1 MYLQLAGPSPLDTA
15 ENPLAPGAKT
25 YSYDAMYLGQ
35 GPQIVLPDALY
46 PPNVEGYAA
55 ALKALSALYE
65 KIIGGR
71 KTDPAEAAPTS
82 MAGAI
87 TLAAIIAF
95 IKKILPVIFA
105 LSVAAKAALA
115 LLARQRITELYN
127 ANTYDVRNLNNMNA
141 QTVGQKIAQIDRD
154 IEATSKFSVGKTMA
168 LARFRLVYQQRFDNL
183 TAGGGVFGVFGGLS
197 IPLAIGVAVGAY
209 LLISRRK

>member
-15 ENPLAPGAKT
+15 LDPLAPGAKT

-82 MAGAI
+82 MAGPI
-87 TLAAIIAF
+87 TIKAIIAF
-95 IKKILPVIFA
+95 IKAVLPVILA

-115 LLARQRITELYN
+115 LLARQKITELYN

>member
-25 YSYDAMYLGQ
+25 YSYDGMYLGQ

-82 MAGAI
+82 MAGPI
-87 TLAAIIAF
+87 TIKAIIAF
-95 IKKILPVIFA
+95 IKAVLPVILA

-115 LLARQRITELYN
+115 LLARQKITELYN

>member
-15 ENPLAPGAKT
+15 SNPLAPGAKT

-35 GPQIVLPDALY
+35 QPQIVLPDALY

-82 MAGAI
+82 MAGPI
-87 TLAAIIAF
+87 TIKAIIAF
-95 IKKILPVIFA
+95 IKAVLPVILA

>member
-1 MYLQLAGPSPLDTA
+1 
-15 ENPLAPGAKT
+15 
-25 YSYDAMYLGQ
+25 MYLGQ

-82 MAGAI
+82 MAGPI
-87 TLAAIIAF
+87 TIKAIIAF
-95 IKKILPVIFA
+95 IKAVLPVILA

>member
-65 KIIGGR
+65 KIIAGR
-71 KTDPAEAAPTS
+71 KKDPAEAAQTG
-82 MAGAI
+82 MAAAI
-87 TLAAIIAF
+87 TIKAIIAF
-95 IKKILPVIFA
+95 IKAVIPIILA
-105 LSVAAKAALA
+105 LSVAARAALA